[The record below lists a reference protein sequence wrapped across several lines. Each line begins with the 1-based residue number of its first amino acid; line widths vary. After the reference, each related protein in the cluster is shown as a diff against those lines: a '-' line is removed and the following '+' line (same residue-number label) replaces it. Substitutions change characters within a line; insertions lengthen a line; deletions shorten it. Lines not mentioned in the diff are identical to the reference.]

1 MAPPH
6 HPKSNKP
13 FVFNPAGTEKHAR
26 FEDVPD
32 EEMPSVRPKNIF
44 GPAAQPR
51 GEARHGHPSGEAHRV
66 PVHQPKEGGD
76 RAHSLEAQRV
86 HAAQKP
92 TQDKKP
98 EKKSQEKAPAETH
111 EQFSAPGVGAT
122 PQTVGVFLH
131 TSANPAMALGYTQGY
146 STLPYQAT
154 TQAVPGANIVTTPSN
169 GHTYYHLPSQDPGL
183 GANPALN
190 TTYIGTRNMTYS
202 RDNDFQYG
210 APHNPQ
216 GLHFQPPVPDT
227 TYGPMTHTYVPRQD
241 AVVPQVAAVGAP
253 VQVCYPYYAAHV
265 PVATRPAAH
274 TALVPVAHA
283 SIMPSGTFYASRLI
297 RAAPF
302 ALFLWYL
309 FGWELEVLAWVV
321 ALLYLLWLLV
331 SDVHCRAPR
340 GRVAIVNAQSSQVP
354 LQPQVTPGHTL
365 TVHHQAPVPTFQPQ
379 IASQPVAYFGG
390 QAMPGSYPAQP
401 AQFPPMY
408 AAAPA
413 FPGVPGVPGVPGSVT
428 AHLPP
433 DVTGVGKTID
443 EIQAHYH
450 NIAMTNG
457 ILEPE
462 DFQPA
467 SKDPAKMYYCRE
479 LDGNWTQR
487 SRYSIDKMGDW
498 RWYQT
503 PEGAFY
509 AVRLPN

>member
-13 FVFNPAGTEKHAR
+13 FIFNPAGTEKHAR

-32 EEMPSVRPKNIF
+32 EDMPSGHAKNLF
-44 GPAAQPR
+44 GPKAQSQ
-51 GEARHGHPSGEAHRV
+51 GEVHHGHPSGEGHRV
-66 PVHQPKEGGD
+66 PIHQSKDGGD
-76 RAHSLEAQRV
+76 GAHSLNTQRG
-86 HAAQKP
+86 HAAKES

-98 EKKSQEKAPAETH
+98 GKKSQERAPAETH

-122 PQTVGVFLH
+122 PQTLGVFLH
-131 TSANPAMALGYTQGY
+131 TSANPTMALGYTQGY

-154 TQAVPGANIVTTPSN
+154 TQAGPGANIATPSN
-169 GHTYYHLPSQDPGL
+169 DHTYHLASQDPSL
-183 GANPALN
+183 GANLALN

-202 RDNDFQYG
+202 RDVDFQHG

-227 TYGPMTHTYVPRQD
+227 TYGPMTHTYVPRHD
-241 AVVPQVAAVGAP
+241 GLAPQVGAVGGP
-253 VQVCYPYYAAHV
+253 VQVCYPHYYVPWPAAHV
-265 PVATRPAAH
+265 PVATRPA

-283 SIMPSGTFYASRLI
+283 SIMPSGAFYASRLI

-302 ALFLWYL
+302 VLLIWYL
-309 FGWELEVLAWVV
+309 FGWELEVLAWIV
-321 ALLYLLWLLV
+321 ALLYLFWLLV
-331 SDVHCRAPR
+331 SDANCHVSR
-340 GRVAIVNAQSSQVP
+340 GRVTVVNVQSPQVP
-354 LQPQVTPGHTL
+354 LQPQVTPSHTL
-365 TVHHQAPVPTFQPQ
+365 TVHHQAPVPAFQAQVP
-379 IASQPVAYFGG
+379 SQPAIYFGG
-390 QAMPGSYPAQP
+390 QATPGSYPVQP
-401 AQFPPMY
+401 AQVPPMY

-413 FPGVPGVPGVPGSVT
+413 FPSVPGSVT

-433 DVTGVGKTID
+433 DVTGVGQTIA
-443 EIQAHYH
+443 EIQAHH
-450 NIAMTNG
+450 HDIAMTNG
-457 ILEPE
+457 IHEPE

-479 LDGNWTQR
+479 LDGNWTLR

-503 PEGAFY
+503 PEGVFY